1 MFEQL
6 GASKLKSSKIMAP
19 DALNLKLFGSTIYS
33 PPWVDEGKSA
43 KVDGSKNNSTIGYP
57 ERDNE
62 QAFSGFRA
70 QF

>member
-43 KVDGSKNNSTIGYP
+43 KVDRIKK
-57 ERDNE
+57 
-62 QAFSGFRA
+62 
-70 QF
+70 